1 MAVFVLDLIRWFD
14 EQRSE
19 PSSLAH
25 SSVVGVE
32 YASTAIEDGFARRQ
46 IQPAVLWYSSRLAIK
61 ALSSNRLEWILDL
74 RSWTC
79 LKL

>member
-14 EQRSE
+14 GQRSE

-25 SSVVGVE
+25 CFVVGVE
-32 YASTAIEDGFARRQ
+32 YVSTAVEDGFAREQ
-46 IQPAVLWYSSRLAIK
+46 IQPVVLWYSSRQAAK
-61 ALSSNRLEWILDL
+61 ALSPNRLEWILDL
-74 RSWTC
+74 RSWTR